1 MCNYKE
7 KTLYHIKNKL
17 NKEFIVREVQGKRHS
32 LELIFFE
39 DPIAIFPNWENCY
52 KYLKLF
58 TRSQKR
64 SYLEKESTIFKNFIF
79 DTDLEPHEQEVIKDI
94 QEIYDYKY
102 SSLDIS
108 ELSEIL
114 SKLTYEKLSEGIK
127 NLVYALEYIYNKET
141 IQIE

>member
-17 NKEFIVREVQGKRHS
+17 NKKFIVREVQGKRHS

-58 TRSQKR
+58 TKSQKR
-64 SYLEKESTIFKNFIF
+64 KWLEKSKNFQNYIW
-79 DTDLEPHEQEVIKDI
+79 DTDLETFEQEIIKDI

-114 SKLTYEKLSEGIK
+114 SDLTDEELKKSIK
-127 NLVYALEYIYNKET
+127 NLVYALEYIYKKET
-141 IQIE
+141 IEIE